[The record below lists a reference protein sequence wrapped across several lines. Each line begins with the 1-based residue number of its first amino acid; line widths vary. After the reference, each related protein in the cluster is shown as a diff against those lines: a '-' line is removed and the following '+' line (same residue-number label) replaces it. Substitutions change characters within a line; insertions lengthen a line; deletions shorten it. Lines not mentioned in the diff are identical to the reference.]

1 MKADKKWPEVWPGW
15 ETVKLIG
22 KGGYGRVYMVRRADS
37 SGEYFCAVKKISI
50 PTGEEEYYALSE
62 SGYEDQEI
70 SDIFKSRQNKIEAEF
85 QMMEKFKGAS
95 HIVSYLEHMIVE
107 QPHDNYNGIDIL
119 IRMELLQNL
128 KERSK
133 YLDES
138 EVVHIGIDICEA
150 LELIENDGI
159 IHRDIKPSNILYNDH
174 LGYYKLSDF
183 GIAKTID
190 HVTKGTVI
198 GTLDYLAPEVF
209 HEEAYGFLAD
219 QYSLGLVL
227 YWALNNRK
235 LPFIPLDHVPTDIE
249 LQAAKQDR
257 MNGKPFPA
265 PTNGSSRLQEII
277 LKACAYDPEDRYK
290 SITDLKKALLNLGNL
305 DKNEETFSSDNDRV
319 EAKEQEHIIDEIPL
333 ITNDDE
339 STIGKFSESRKAGKK
354 ETANKNAGKKKT
366 GRKKKETNIEPEVIP
381 EETIPEPYPLP
392 SINDFPYNDPYVQDF
407 VKIWQMVSQAD
418 SLRQS
423 GAEGDRER
431 AESITNDALNMALG
445 EYASWI
451 ANMYFA
457 GSPLYFREL
466 SLPQNDEEG
475 RRWRERAIE
484 LGNVEQLYF
493 CAYDYA
499 YGSGGYSVDYEQ
511 ALMLLNRAEQAIIA
525 RPGEYWFENEVREL
539 KEKLEKELNRKPKS
553 VQEAGDRKDN
563 TSKKR
568 TVRSILEEYLPLVL
582 SSEAKGS
589 GYAIAPRIN
598 NDNYQQVLDGMMDGS
613 FLTNK
618 NRTLYQSYLETIRK
632 SIVENG
638 EKVQGILF
646 CRYSKLTIP
655 PGIVLVF
662 SDRAMYVREPIHG
675 SWYADG
681 NSCFSKSNDGWNRMD
696 QKCQYQSF
704 NQVSIINVPIW
715 TGGYGHKAVECSL
728 TERSFMT
735 TSQLPTD
742 RFIFLFNTKLF
753 NEDKLVEMIRLL
765 SKAE

>member
-70 SDIFKSRQNKIEAEF
+70 SDIFKSRLNKVETEF
-85 QMMEKFKGAS
+85 QMMEKYKGAS

-235 LPFIPLDHVPTDIE
+235 LPFIPLDHVPTDNE

-265 PTNGSSRLQEII
+265 PMNGSSRLQEII

-339 STIGKFSESRKAGKK
+339 STIGKFSESGKTGNK
-354 ETANKNAGKKKT
+354 ETENKNAG
-366 GRKKKETNIEPEVIP
+366 KKKETNIEPEVIL
-381 EETIPEPYPLP
+381 EETIPEPSPLP
-392 SINDFPYNDPYVQDF
+392 SIYDDSFANEPFTQKF
-407 VKIWQMVSQAD
+407 IKIWQLVSQAD

-431 AESITNDALNMALG
+431 AERITNDALNMAT
-445 EYASWI
+445 EEDASWI
-451 ANMYFA
+451 ANMYFD

-466 SLPQNDEEG
+466 SLPQNNEEG

-484 LGNVEQLYF
+484 LGNVLQLYF
-493 CAYDYA
+493 CADDYA
-499 YGSGGYSVDYEQ
+499 YGSCGYPVDYEQ
-511 ALMLLNRAEQAIIA
+511 ALVLLNRAEQAINA
-525 RPGEYWFENEVREL
+525 HPGEYYFENDVRKL

-553 VQEAGDRKDN
+553 AQEAGNRTDN

-598 NDNYQQVLDGMMDGS
+598 NDNYQQVLDGLMDGA
-613 FLTNK
+613 FIINAA
-618 NRTLYQSYLETIRK
+618 RTLYQSHLDAIRK

-646 CRYSKLTIP
+646 CRYSKLTYP
-655 PGIVLVF
+655 PGMVLIF

-681 NSCFSKSNDGWNRMD
+681 NSCFSKSNYGMNRMD
-696 QKCQYQSF
+696 QKCLYQSF

-728 TERSFMT
+728 TERSLMT